1 MTLADEILE
10 GSIRAAAKLISSV
23 EDRSPGA
30 TAELKKLYFHTGKS
44 HIIGITGAP
53 GSGKSTLIDRLI
65 DSLRKRNK
73 TVGVIAID
81 PSSPFSG
88 GALLGDRIRMQR
100 HATDQ
105 GVFIRSL
112 AARGWHGGVSRATA
126 DVIHIMDALGRD
138 IILVETVGVGQAE
151 VAIMNLVH
159 TSIVVVVPGSGD
171 WVQTLKAGIL
181 EIADFLVINKADM
194 PGVYE
199 LETELTTMLQMAD
212 YPRGA
217 WQPKILLTEAV
228 NNKGTEEL
236 LEGIFQHR
244 EFLAAPGRHDA
255 RIREGKKQELFAVLQ
270 ASLLDATLQKV
281 NKDDYLEKVI
291 DDLAARR
298 KDPYSAAAEIVNRLT
313 RGK

>member
-10 GSIRAAAKLISSV
+10 GNIRAAAKLISSV
-23 EDRSPGA
+23 EDRSPDA
-30 TAELKKLYFHTGKS
+30 TEELKKLYFHTGKS
-44 HIIGITGAP
+44 HIVGITGAP

-65 DSLRKRNK
+65 DSLRKRDK

-100 HATDQ
+100 HATDR

-151 VAIMNLVH
+151 VAIMNFVH
-159 TSIVVVVPGSGD
+159 TVIVVLVPGSGD

-199 LETELTTMLQMAD
+199 LETELNTMLQMTD

-228 NNKGTEEL
+228 NNKRTEEL
-236 LEGIFQHR
+236 LEGIFKHR
-244 EFLAAPGRHDA
+244 EFLAAPGRDDA
-255 RIREGKKQELFAVLQ
+255 RAREGKKQELFAVLQ
-270 ASLLDATLQKV
+270 SSLLDAAFQKV

>member
-23 EDRSPGA
+23 EDSSPAA
-30 TAELKKLYFHTGKS
+30 TGELKKLYFHTGKS

-100 HATDQ
+100 HATDR

-171 WVQTLKAGIL
+171 GIQTLKAGIL

-199 LETELTTMLQMAD
+199 LETGLTTMLQMTD

-244 EFLAAPGRHDA
+244 EFLAAAGSCTA
-255 RIREGKKQELFAVLQ
+255 RIREGKKQELLGVLQ
-270 ASLLDATLQKV
+270 ASLLDTALQKV

-291 DDLAARR
+291 DDLAAKR
-298 KDPYSAAAEIVNRLT
+298 KDPYSAAAEIINRLT

>member
-10 GSIRAAAKLISSV
+10 GNIRAAAKLISSV
-23 EDRSPGA
+23 EDRSPDA
-30 TAELKKLYFHTGKS
+30 TEELKKLYFHTGKS

-65 DSLRKRNK
+65 DHLRKRNK

-100 HATDQ
+100 HATDR

-159 TSIVVVVPGSGD
+159 TVIVVLVPGSGD
-171 WVQTLKAGIL
+171 WVQTLKAGVL

-199 LETELTTMLQMAD
+199 LETELNTMLQMTD

-236 LEGIFQHR
+236 LEGIFKHR
-244 EFLAAPGRHDA
+244 EFLAAPGRDDA
-255 RIREGKKQELFAVLQ
+255 RTREGKKQELLQVLQ
-270 ASLLDATLQKV
+270 ASLLDAAFQKV
-281 NKDDYLEKVI
+281 NKDNYLEKVI